1 MSPRIGLIG
10 CGRWGRMIL
19 RDLIALDARVCV
31 AAPSEATRQ
40 DALDAGAVCVSPD
53 IAALPKDVDGYVV
66 ATPTAS
72 HAAVIEELL
81 ASGKPSCVE
90 KPMTNDVAA
99 ARRLVER
106 AGERIFVMDKW
117 RYHPGVE
124 ALAHAARSGELGE
137 ILAIRSYR
145 LGWSKSA

>member
-1 MSPRIGLIG
+1 MSLRIGLIG

-19 RDLIALDARVCV
+19 PDLIALDARVCV

-81 ASGKPSCVE
+81 ASGKPSLSRSRW
-90 KPMTNDVAA
+90 PTT
-99 ARRLVER
+99 LPPR
-106 AGERIFVMDKW
+106 AVWSSG
-117 RYHPGVE
+117 PGN
-124 ALAHAARSGELGE
+124 AS
-137 ILAIRSYR
+137 S
-145 LGWSKSA
+145 